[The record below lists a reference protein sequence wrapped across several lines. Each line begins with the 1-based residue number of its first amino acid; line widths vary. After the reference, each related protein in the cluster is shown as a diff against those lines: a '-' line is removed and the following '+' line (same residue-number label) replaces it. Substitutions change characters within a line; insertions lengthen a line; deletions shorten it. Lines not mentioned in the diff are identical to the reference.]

1 MEVGARQGKQ
11 TSYDNIVGTCKK
23 LKISIRDGNFSSNK
37 NYLVYDS
44 LEMLQCT
51 ILLHACLTETNKDNN
66 SVMILLLGQIN
77 TCICEEIL

>member
-23 LKISIRDGNFSSNK
+23 LKTSIRDGNFSSNK

-44 LEMLQCT
+44 LEML
-51 ILLHACLTETNKDNN
+51 
-66 SVMILLLGQIN
+66 
-77 TCICEEIL
+77 